1 MASSSMWLMPSLN
14 LKTKKREKIRT
25 KRKGRENWWW
35 GNLFSSTSKNS
46 LYKKRKNKRGMGGG
60 EGEIFFPIA
69 LSGVFPRVRGT
80 REGISRSGKY
90 VTSWKIVF

>member
-1 MASSSMWLMPSLN
+1 
-14 LKTKKREKIRT
+14 
-25 KRKGRENWWW
+25 
-35 GNLFSSTSKNS
+35 
-46 LYKKRKNKRGMGGG
+46 MGGG